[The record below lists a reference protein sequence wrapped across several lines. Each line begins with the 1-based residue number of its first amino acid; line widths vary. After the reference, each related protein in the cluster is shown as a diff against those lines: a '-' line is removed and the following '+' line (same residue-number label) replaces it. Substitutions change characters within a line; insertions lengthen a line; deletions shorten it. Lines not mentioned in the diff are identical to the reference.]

1 MPPSEVTNPIYAS
14 IITSL
19 VRCYLND
26 IIAVLNENGF
36 VIHSVTTDG
45 FISNATFE
53 ILDSIS
59 KKDEFIK
66 DFTNRILNVANEIQ
80 DNKLDSLWEIK
91 HSNDSLFNLTTRGNF
106 AVNVEGVLACAG
118 SKLLK
123 KFKYR
128 NTILHYLFKN
138 NGKCNEKYL
147 KLSSVKEMLLKNE
160 ALTGVYIHKGD
171 FYLEF
176 DGKNIPVL
184 DTVNVVDL
192 KLKNLNYY
200 FIGGFINYEILN
212 FKTRQPKN
220 VEEFT
225 LLKGLLKKYK
235 NATYDKNKFYKLMQE
250 FNSADNTKEIEKNIN
265 ISRSTK
271 NIEYVIVKNF
281 LTNYLNNK
289 LNPTVKNFFD
299 FYSRQEIIEFLNI
312 NFLKYNDKKLT
323 KNVYENIQKQIK
335 KNITDKLE
343 NGNIEIK
350 VLEFIKSQK

>member
-1 MPPSEVTNPIYAS
+1 
-14 IITSL
+14 
-19 VRCYLND
+19 
-26 IIAVLNENGF
+26 
-36 VIHSVTTDG
+36 
-45 FISNATFE
+45 
-53 ILDSIS
+53 
-59 KKDEFIK
+59 
-66 DFTNRILNVANEIQ
+66 
-80 DNKLDSLWEIK
+80 
-91 HSNDSLFNLTTRGNF
+91 
-106 AVNVEGVLACAG
+106 
-118 SKLLK
+118 
-123 KFKYR
+123 
-128 NTILHYLFKN
+128 
-138 NGKCNEKYL
+138 
-147 KLSSVKEMLLKNE
+147 MLLKNE

-176 DGKNIPVL
+176 DGKNIPIL

-192 KLKNLNYY
+192 KLKNLNYQ
-200 FIGGFINYEILN
+200 ILN

-271 NIEYVIVKNF
+271 NVEYVIVKNF

-299 FYSRQEIIEFLNI
+299 SYSRQEIIEFLNI

-335 KNITDKLE
+335 KQATDKLE
-343 NGNIEIK
+343 NGDIEIK
-350 VLEFIKSQK
+350 VLEFIKKSKIIKKKGYTIIPLFFLKCLKRRLRASFFLNTCVFS